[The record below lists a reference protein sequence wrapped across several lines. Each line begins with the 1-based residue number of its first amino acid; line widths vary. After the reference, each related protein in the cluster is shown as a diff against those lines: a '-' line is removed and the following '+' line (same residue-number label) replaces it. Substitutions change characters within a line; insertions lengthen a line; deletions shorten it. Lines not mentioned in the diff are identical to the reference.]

1 MFYYKIRQLHHK
13 KNFFYEHCLSKIIC
27 IVVILNIFAFGAQS
41 QENEQKN
48 DLQRASLKSA
58 LSEFYSAE
66 NPISVFYVK
75 REFEPFW
82 ITNQKKLQSLTTI
95 VAEAELH
102 GLPSSRYPLDELS
115 QAIFESDPSQ
125 QAKLELMA
133 TEAFLLFAQDISGGI
148 LNPNMIDA
156 NINVSPRRKE
166 TAELLTALTDSLNL
180 NLFFQ
185 NLFPK
190 SNEYMSLRDEL
201 KNLREA
207 SLNGSWGDLVP
218 TDAVLAVGMTHD
230 NVPFLRKRLSKMGYP
245 VYEVH
250 SRLFDEQLNDSVKR
264 FQEYHGLNPDGV
276 FGKRSI
282 EAINVPA
289 KTRLMQVI
297 VNLERMRWN
306 NEDRGAEYVLVNQ
319 PNFHAYFKSGNEKV
333 WQSRVVIGLPSNQTA
348 EFNDTMTHMVVNP
361 TWHVPKSIAVE
372 EYLPL
377 IQSDPNFLSD
387 NEMVLMV
394 RGTDTII
401 DSNLIDMQAFTPDNF
416 PFLIKQIP
424 SNINALGLVKFMFP
438 NKFSIYMHDTPM
450 KDLFF
455 KDERTFSHG
464 CIRLQ
469 EPFQFAYS
477 LLRDQ
482 EVDPAIA
489 VHVDRVYIQRRAIRA
504 KGADELVQ
512 DLLEAAAAIVLE
524 NQRGAARVTR
534 LVSGIVVGPQN
545 QVGIAV
551 AIEIM
556 KVLRN
561 KSIARGNADHLAGQ
575 RRRGIGENTAIVK
588 GDLRVDEVLSPN
600 IADDKVEIA
609 VPLDIAGAG
618 RMGEI
623 IGLRQLLGGIGQPG
637 SRRQ

>member
-1 MFYYKIRQLHHK
+1 M
-13 KNFFYEHCLSKIIC
+13 C
-27 IVVILNIFAFGAQS
+27 VVIILNIFAFGALS
-41 QENEQKN
+41 QENERGN
-48 DLQRASLKSA
+48 DVQRASLKSA
-58 LSEFYSAE
+58 LSEFYLAE
-66 NPISVFYVK
+66 NPISVFYGK

-82 ITNQKKLQSLTTI
+82 IGNQKKLQVLTTI
-95 VAEAELH
+95 IGEAEDH
-102 GLPSSRYPLDELS
+102 GLPSSRYPLNELS

-133 TEAFLLFAQDISGGI
+133 TEAFLLYAQDISGGI

-156 NINVSPRRKE
+156 NIAVSPRRKNSD
-166 TAELLTALTDSLNL
+166 ELLAALNDSLNIS
-180 NLFFQ
+180 LFFR

-190 SNEYMSLRDEL
+190 STEYLSLRDEL

-218 TDAVLAVGMTHD
+218 TDAVLAPGMTHD
-230 NVPFLRKRLSKMGYP
+230 NVPFLRKRLSNMGYP
-245 VYEVH
+245 VYEVR

-264 FQEYHGLNPDGV
+264 FQEYHGLNSDGV

-319 PNFHAYFKSGNEKV
+319 PNFHAYFKTGNEKV

-482 EVDPAIA
+482 EVNPESKFQEVLEKAEETYINLS
-489 VHVDRVYIQRRAIRA
+489 RKIPVYITYRTAFFDEFGQIHYRADIYGRDA
-504 KGADELVQ
+504 LVYM
-512 DLLEAAAAIVLE
+512 A
-524 NQRGAARVTR
+524 
-534 LVSGIVVGPQN
+534 LVDAGV
-545 QVGIAV
+545 
-551 AIEIM
+551 
-556 KVLRN
+556 
-561 KSIARGNADHLAGQ
+561 SIY
-575 RRRGIGENTAIVK
+575 
-588 GDLRVDEVLSPN
+588 
-600 IADDKVEIA
+600 
-609 VPLDIAGAG
+609 
-618 RMGEI
+618 
-623 IGLRQLLGGIGQPG
+623 
-637 SRRQ
+637 